1 MLVYG
6 KRSKRC
12 ASSSSSLNLASA
24 AASRRQHHTFGSL
37 VRGGRGWAA
46 RAPHTVGR
54 CCGELGARRA
64 QQDGRVPS
72 LQILPSSGN
81 TTKAVPSPSR
91 LCPNISLP
99 QLPRPPRPTLPT
111 DGSLL
116 LTPHP
121 GPVSLP
127 LQVTSLRAQLNGLS
141 GDAVTPVASK
151 RVDALLGGLST
162 PSPLPATE
170 RGGSK
175 SYTRTQSSPA
185 LSPRISASLRQLA
198 SAVDA
203 GGEGVGIGIGGG
215 IENSPSLNRRNTV
228 GTGTSP
234 ADESFTSPAGV
245 AGTGTGTSKAGVLG
259 WWKRNDLR
267 EDGQAANKE
276 KPRPITEDQ
285 ERLGNLYSMIA
296 RR

>member
-1 MLVYG
+1 MPSHQILSPPRQHNQG
-6 KRSKRC
+6 HTEPKP
-12 ASSSSSLNLASA
+12 SLRLHLSPTAAPA
-24 AASRRQHHTFGSL
+24 AAAYIRFQPTVPIHSHHTGVLF
-37 VRGGRGWAA
+37 
-46 RAPHTVGR
+46 
-54 CCGELGARRA
+54 
-64 QQDGRVPS
+64 
-72 LQILPSSGN
+72 
-81 TTKAVPSPSR
+81 
-91 LCPNISLP
+91 
-99 QLPRPPRPTLPT
+99 
-111 DGSLL
+111 
-116 LTPHP
+116 
-121 GPVSLP
+121 LP

-141 GDAVTPVASK
+141 GDSVTPVVSK

-170 RGGSK
+170 GGGSK

-203 GGEGVGIGIGGG
+203 GGEGVGIGTGGG
-215 IENSPSLNRRNTV
+215 IENSPSLSRRNTV

-259 WWKRNDLR
+259 WWKRNDLK